1 MFALTCYTEFLY
13 ESYTWHYKSWSI
25 CRTLIL
31 CKDLHYEL
39 DVLKGLLS
47 ASVNYPI
54 NANQCQY
61 LAGVLGFFLQDL
73 LTFSTLKQRK
83 KSWPY
88 FNWKWQWNEFFFT
101 EIQWKKNSFPISK
114 CCLSCMLHELK
125 MNNVYNIYIYST
137 RSKSS
142 V

>member
-13 ESYTWHYKSWSI
+13 ESYTRHYKSWSI

-31 CKDLHYEL
+31 CKDLYYEL
-39 DVLKGLLS
+39 HVLKGLLS

-54 NANQCQY
+54 NAGQYQY

-73 LTFSTLKQRK
+73 LTFSTLKTEKEILTVFQLK
-83 KSWPY
+83 MAM
-88 FNWKWQWNEFFFT
+88 KWVFLLWDSV
-101 EIQWKKNSFPISK
+101 KKNPHSFPISK

-125 MNNVYNIYIYST
+125 MNNVYNIYIQY
-137 RSKSS
+137 
-142 V
+142 